1 MSARSNSVDFR
12 IPAQN
17 DMQLSKIS
25 SEENAQLDSY
35 GQNDSIFW
43 KKLKFSSWISFCAA
57 QWIVLDADLPGAA
70 FRPDV
75 LKMIFFLWEKIIYRV
90 TFLCN

>member
-43 KKLKFSSWISFCAA
+43 KNWSSAPESAFVQRSELFWMLTY
-57 QWIVLDADLPGAA
+57 QELPLDPMYW
-70 FRPDV
+70 
-75 LKMIFFLWEKIIYRV
+75 K
-90 TFLCN
+90 